1 MRKSAA
7 VIGFASV
14 VLLLAGACGDADGGD
29 NGPAPNYLAL
39 GDSLAVGVG
48 ATDAATGGYVP
59 RFHTY
64 LESEDGLDTE
74 VVLNNVAVNGETSD
88 SFITD
93 GQLEAALAELTGGRI
108 RVVTLDIGGN
118 DALDFLDAPEFE
130 DCYPELD
137 QTACFT
143 ALGKALE
150 RFGDNFDN
158 ILDRLRTAAGAD
170 TPIFVM
176 TYFNPLLGSGCASG
190 ELRTLSNIGLE
201 GLPRTPIGEG
211 INDIIRRV
219 AAERGAKIAE
229 LIPDSRPLLG
239 PEEIA
244 GDCIHANDTGHEVI
258 AGAFIDAFE
267 D

>member
-14 VLLLAGACGDADGGD
+14 VLLLAACGDDGG
-29 NGPAPNYLAL
+29 PPPNYLAL

-59 RFHTY
+59 RFHAY
-64 LESEDGLDTE
+64 LQSEDGLDTE
-74 VVLNNVAVNGETSD
+74 VVLNNLAVSGETSD

-93 GQLEAALAELTGGRI
+93 GQLEAALAELTAGEVG
-108 RVVTLDIGGN
+108 VVTLDIGGN

-130 DCYPELD
+130 VCYPDLD

-143 ALGKALE
+143 AFGEALE
-150 RFGDNFDN
+150 RFGDNFAT
-158 ILDRLRTAAGAD
+158 ILDRLRAAAGAD
-170 TPIFVM
+170 TLIIVM
-176 TYFNPLLGSGCASG
+176 TYFNPLLGSGCAPG
-190 ELRTLSNIGLE
+190 DLRTLSNIGLE
-201 GLPRTPIGEG
+201 GLPGTLIEEG

-219 AAERGAKIAE
+219 AAEHDAKVAE
-229 LIPDSRPLLG
+229 LIPDSSPLLG
-239 PEEIA
+239 LQQIA
-244 GDCIHANDTGHEVI
+244 ADCIHANDTGHEVI

-267 D
+267 G